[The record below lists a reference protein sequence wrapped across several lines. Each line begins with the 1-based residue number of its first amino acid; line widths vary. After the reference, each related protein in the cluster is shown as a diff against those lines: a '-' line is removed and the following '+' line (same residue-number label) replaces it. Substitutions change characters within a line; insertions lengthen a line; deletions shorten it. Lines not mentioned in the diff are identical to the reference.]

1 MTKTEAIDKV
11 LRVLKTPMVMMSKSV
26 RDEAYALCFEYQLT
40 VDDLLKRAEERAKNI

>member
-11 LRVLKTPMVMMSKSV
+11 LRVLNNRMAMMSNPM

-40 VDDLLKRAEERAKNI
+40 VDDLLKRMEERSRNV